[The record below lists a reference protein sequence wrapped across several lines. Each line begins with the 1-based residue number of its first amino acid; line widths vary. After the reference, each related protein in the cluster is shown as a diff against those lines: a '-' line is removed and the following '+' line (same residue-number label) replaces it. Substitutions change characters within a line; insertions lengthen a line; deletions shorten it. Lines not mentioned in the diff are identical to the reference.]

1 MLSTYIQFQCNIPH
15 PLDSKHKNR
24 NEDLNRSSSNPDL
37 RKNEMSRIVDRTASM
52 KIDLP
57 SNCIGDDGFSKLLHE
72 EIVLRWVIATNE
84 LSMTNS
90 WVLFDLVIK
99 SMIEHL
105 DYTGALNAPRKSRFP
120 NQFVEDIQVI
130 IDIICFVSILH

>member
-1 MLSTYIQFQCNIPH
+1 M
-15 PLDSKHKNR
+15 DSKHKNFQ
-24 NEDLNRSSSNPDL
+24 ELNRSNSNPDL
-37 RKNEMSRIVDRTASM
+37 NLRKSEICRVVDRTASM

-57 SNCIGDDGFSKLLHE
+57 ANSIAGDDGSSRLLHE

-90 WVLFDLVIK
+90 WVLFDLIIK

-105 DYTGALNAPRKSRFP
+105 DYTKSLNDPRKSRFP
-120 NQFVEDIQVI
+120 HQFVDDIQVN
-130 IDIICFVSILH
+130 

>member
-1 MLSTYIQFQCNIPH
+1 
-15 PLDSKHKNR
+15 
-24 NEDLNRSSSNPDL
+24 
-37 RKNEMSRIVDRTASM
+37 MSRIVDRTASM

-57 SNCIGDDGFSKLLHE
+57 ANSIAGDDGFSRLLHE

-90 WVLFDLVIK
+90 WVLFDLIIK

-105 DYTGALNAPRKSRFP
+105 DYTEALNAPRKSRFP
-120 NQFVEDIQVI
+120 HQFVEDIQV
-130 IDIICFVSILH
+130 